1 MVEVLSIDVPK
12 SLVEKVRERGLD
24 LETLIV
30 ELIAK
35 ELDID
40 PEEEAKAHLE
50 LAEKLFREGIEFI
63 AKGDV
68 VQASEKLYKAA
79 EESIKALALHL
90 GIEEAKQAG
99 QEVGGP

>member
-12 SLVEKVRERGLD
+12 SLVERARERGLD
-24 LETLIV
+24 LKTLIV

-40 PEEEAKAHLE
+40 PGEGAKAHLE

-68 VQASEKLYKAA
+68 VQ
-79 EESIKALALHL
+79 
-90 GIEEAKQAG
+90 GF
-99 QEVGGP
+99 